1 LTRYQQAIAHAEA
14 QYFAMGYDAFPKYV
28 QLLWLIDK
36 GFKRYQARKMVGLTT
51 NLVAKDLRAKMGRS
65 DAAQVAYALLNEHM
79 RAECAAKK
87 PEPKKVKAR
96 PAIVSDFIRENYGDV
111 NLARYQAGVNLQAA
125 EALGDEREAQKWR
138 EILEEVV

>member
-1 LTRYQQAIAHAEA
+1 MASAEA

-28 QLLWLIDK
+28 QLIWLIDK
-36 GFKRYQARKMVGLTT
+36 GFKRYQARQMIGSNT
-51 NLVAKDLRAKMGRS
+51 NVVARVLRQKLKASEAG
-65 DAAQVAYALLNEHM
+65 QVAYQLLNEHM

-111 NLARYQAGVNLQAA
+111 NLATYQARVNLQAA
-125 EALGDEREAQKWR
+125 RALGNEKEAQKWR
-138 EILEEVV
+138 EILEEL